1 MTWMLGRILAEIK
14 IRTKPL
20 YDCQIKYMAKL
31 SSSFGEKTNFKA
43 RLYSQKEVIANWQR
57 KKGNYAC
64 NQMYDGSR
72 WSRWLCKFTLLTVAT
87 KFSQASVFSGFNQPN
102 NISYDSRFDALCG
115 ISKDELLS
123 VFKEQIR
130 ELGENN
136 GMTEEE
142 TIEKLKSSYNYK
154 GYTFL

>member
-1 MTWMLGRILAEIK
+1 M
-14 IRTKPL
+14 
-20 YDCQIKYMAKL
+20 
-31 SSSFGEKTNFKA
+31 
-43 RLYSQKEVIANWQR
+43 
-57 KKGNYAC
+57 
-64 NQMYDGSR
+64 
-72 WSRWLCKFTLLTVAT
+72 TVAT

-130 ELGENN
+130 ELGEKN